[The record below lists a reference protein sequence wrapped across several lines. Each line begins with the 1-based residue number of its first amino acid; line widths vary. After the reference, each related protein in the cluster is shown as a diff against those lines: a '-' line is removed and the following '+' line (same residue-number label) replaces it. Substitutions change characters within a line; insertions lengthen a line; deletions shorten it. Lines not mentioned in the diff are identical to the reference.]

1 MSLQLPH
8 MPRRDDLL
16 QQTRQTW
23 ELVQAGKLDE
33 ALEAARAVV
42 AACAA
47 AQVESPHVQ
56 WVAAVAADRAGK
68 LLDALRYILK
78 ALALDP
84 LSGPAVHSLDII
96 AGRSRKALVDGTM
109 DAEEGLALYRTL
121 SENGLADEAVHLSYA
136 QHLLDFEKPSEA
148 LEVAQ
153 AVAVLNPS
161 MADAWRLVGA
171 AATALGQKELAAE
184 ASLRCNAAG
193 AGDGWDSV
201 PRSAWG
207 SA

>member
-8 MPRRDDLL
+8 VPRRDDLI
-16 QQTRQTW
+16 QQTRQAW

-33 ALEAARAVV
+33 GLEAARAVV

-78 ALALDP
+78 ALTLDP
-84 LSGPAVHSLDII
+84 LSGPGVHSLDII
-96 AGRSRKALVDGTM
+96 AGRCRKALVDGTL
-109 DAEEGLALYRTL
+109 DADEGLALYRTL
-121 SENGLADEAVHLSYA
+121 SERGLADEAVHLSYA
-136 QHLLDFEKPSEA
+136 QHLHDYGKHEEA
-148 LEVAQ
+148 LQVAQ
-153 AVAVLNPS
+153 AVAVLNPG

-184 ASLRCNAAG
+184 ASLRCNAAR